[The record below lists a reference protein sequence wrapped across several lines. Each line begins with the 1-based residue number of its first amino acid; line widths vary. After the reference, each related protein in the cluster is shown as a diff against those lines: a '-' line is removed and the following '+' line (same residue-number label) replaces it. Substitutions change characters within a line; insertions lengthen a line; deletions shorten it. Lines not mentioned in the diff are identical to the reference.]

1 MTKALLTIC
10 IIFSAIYITSATTIN
25 ISPSTD
31 VVIRANSYYQSY
43 NGQTIAISPGNS
55 LQVYNTLYVNIS
67 AGDTLLL
74 DATNTSNGFFVRNPV
89 QFKGLVG
96 SVGLP
101 IVIKN
106 KPNKKIQI
114 NQLNANSCYGLN
126 FHFCENIKV
135 SGLENG
141 NSYMLSIANFAST
154 GSAGISFD
162 RGTKNVEVEHVEISN
177 IGAQAI
183 IFKSAEPYNG
193 SKVVTD
199 TAYFRTYVTANTLG
213 KGKFHDN
220 YIHNVGN
227 EGFFIGSTIFDI
239 GNPISIII
247 DATFAANLPTN
258 NVLKNVNG
266 AWQFTPHFADSIL
279 IYNNRTDTTGYDGI
293 QVSMAKFYRVYNNQV
308 QNWATKKLYGQMA
321 GIMIGTPSKGET
333 YNNWIKNGN
342 GSAIQCFGVNNR
354 FFNNIIV
361 RPNLDSKEP
370 NWYNISAIYFN
381 DKACTNNTLSL
392 LGINYS
398 QTLFEAIHNTIILDK
413 NDSGRAVFFVQNFQG
428 NSIAKCFNNLAV
440 RDPNPEVVNTQNYV
454 LSNPLYSANP
464 IQSNFSS
471 LNNFSGT
478 DLQTV
483 GFVNAEA
490 GNYELVPNCAAC
502 RNAQPLSGHIPQEA
516 IAVNNLS
523 RTFDSKTSTAIT
535 NPSYGSFESNSF
547 ASIIIP
553 PATEVVVQATSYYQS
568 YNQQTIQ
575 IAPGNSLQVYNY
587 LYANISAGDTLQ
599 IDATNLVNGVY
610 TRTPLTFQGLLGSD
624 LAPIV
629 IKNKNGKAVQITQA
643 NNQSSFGVTFKFC
656 ENIKVTGLD
665 NGQSYQLKVNGIS
678 SAAGMGLI
686 FDRGTKNVELSYV
699 EIANTGAQGVQFK
712 SSEPYN
718 GAKTVTDTT
727 YFRQYVNLGTLG
739 KGIFHHNYIH
749 HVGSEGFY
757 IGSTSYDVGDGV
769 ALTINQNFAA
779 SLPSN
784 GILTF
789 TNGAWRFLPHLADNI
804 LVYNNIVENT
814 GWDGIQVA
822 SARNYKVYNNQVKNY
837 GLSKETSQMFGII
850 IGSPCKGEVYNNTI
864 NTGNGSAIQCF
875 GIQNRFYNN
884 LIISP
889 NMDSKEATWWAIN
902 AVYLSDKSCTPQV
915 LSRMGLT
922 YSQTLFEA
930 MHNTVILD
938 KNDSGRAIFFFQ
950 TNANTVGKCYNNLAV
965 RDPNPENLNTQ
976 NYTLAN
982 ALFIANPIQSNFSIA
997 NNFQGTDIQTIG
1009 FVNPA
1014 ALNFDLNTNCVV
1026 CRNAQPLT
1034 QAASDLVNWDFSN
1047 NSRKVDAVTNTVIT
1061 NPSYGCYETEN
1072 SANLLQSPKPD
1083 NHVSVATFPNPIFGN
1098 EMEALVITINNEP
1111 NNLDVADLKLQ
1122 LIDMVGKTYTFNLIK
1137 ADTKE
1142 GYKLDT
1148 NAVNYLNAGVYFGN
1162 ILAQN
1167 KTMNTI
1173 RILVK

>member
-1 MTKALLTIC
+1 MTKTLLTIY
-10 IIFSAIYITSATTIN
+10 IIFGTIFAAKAATIN
-25 ISPSTD
+25 VSLSTD
-31 VVIRANSYYQSY
+31 VVIQATSYYQSF
-43 NGQTIAISPGNS
+43 NGQTVAISAGNS
-55 LQVYNTLYVNIS
+55 LQVYNTLYVNIG

-74 DATNTSNGFFVRNPV
+74 DATNSLNGIFVRNPL
-89 QFKGLVG
+89 QFRGLVG
-96 SVGLP
+96 STNLP
-101 IVIKN
+101 IIIKN
-106 KPNKKIQI
+106 KSNKKIQI
-114 NQLNANSCYGLN
+114 RQLNASSSYGLN

-141 NSYMLSIANFAST
+141 NSYMLSIANFVST
-154 GSAGISFD
+154 ASAGISFD
-162 RGTKNVEVEHVEISN
+162 RGTKNVEVAHVEISN

-183 IFKSAEPYNG
+183 MFKSAEPYNG
-193 SKVVTD
+193 SKVVAD
-199 TAYFRTYVTANTLG
+199 TAYFRIYATANSLG
-213 KGKFHDN
+213 KGNFHDN

-239 GNPISIII
+239 GNPINITINS
-247 DATFAANLPTN
+247 TFAASLPVN

-266 AWQFTPHFADSIL
+266 TWQFTPHFADSIL
-279 IYNNRTDTTGYDGI
+279 LYNNTTDTTGYDGI
-293 QVSMAKFYRVYNNQV
+293 QVSMAKFYRVNNNQV
-308 QNWATKKLYGQMA
+308 QNWATKKVYGQMA
-321 GIMIGTPSKGET
+321 GIMIGTPSRGET

-354 FFNNIIV
+354 FFNNVIV

-370 NWYNISAIYFN
+370 NWWNISAVYFN

-440 RDPNPEVVNTQNYV
+440 RDPNPETINNQNYV
-454 LSNPLYSANP
+454 LTNPLFSANP
-464 IQSNFSS
+464 IQSNFNSI
-471 LNNFSGT
+471 NNFSGT

-502 RNAQPLSGHIPQEA
+502 RNAQPLSGHIQQET

-523 RTFDSKTSTAIT
+523 RTYDSKTSKIIT

-547 ASIIIP
+547 ASIVIP
-553 PATEVVVQATSYYQS
+553 TATEVVVQATSYFQNF
-568 YNQQTIQ
+568 NQQTIQ
-575 IAPGNSLQVYNY
+575 IAPGNSLQIYNY
-587 LYANISAGDTLQ
+587 LYVNISAGDTLQ

-610 TRTPLTFQGLLGSD
+610 TRTPLIFQNLMGSD
-624 LAPIV
+624 LNPIV
-629 IKNKNGKAVQITQA
+629 IKNRNGKTVQITQA
-643 NNQSSFGVTFKFC
+643 SIQSSFGITFKFC
-656 ENIKVTGLD
+656 QNIKVTGLD
-665 NGQSYQLKVNGIS
+665 NGQSYQLKINGIS
-678 SAAGMGLI
+678 SIAGMGLI
-686 FDRGTKNVELSYV
+686 FDRGTKNVELSHV

-712 SSEPYN
+712 SPEPYN
-718 GAKTVTDTT
+718 GSKTVTDTT
-727 YFRQYVNLGTLG
+727 YFRQYVNLGSLG
-739 KGIFHHNYIH
+739 KGLFYNNYIH
-749 HVGSEGFY
+749 DVASEGFY
-757 IGSTSYDVGDGV
+757 IGSTSYDVGDGL

-784 GILTF
+784 GILTY

-822 SARNYKVYNNQVKNY
+822 SAKNYKVYNNQVKNY
-837 GLSKETSQMFGII
+837 GLSKEKSQMFGII

-884 LIISP
+884 LIINP

-965 RDPNPENLNTQ
+965 RDPNPEILNTQ

-982 ALFIANPIQSNFSIA
+982 ALFIANPIQSNFSIT

-1014 ALNFDLNTNCVV
+1014 ALNFDLNTNCLV

-1034 QAASDLVNWDFSN
+1034 QAASDLLNWDFIN
-1047 NSRKVDAVTNTVIT
+1047 TSRMVDVTTNTAIT
-1061 NPSYGCYETEN
+1061 NPSFGCYETEN
-1072 SANLLQSPKPD
+1072 SANLMQSPKED
-1083 NHVSVATFPNPIFGN
+1083 NHVSVAAFPNPIFGN
-1098 EMEALVITINNEP
+1098 EMEAMVITINNEP
-1111 NNLDVADLKLQ
+1111 KYLEVADLKLQ
-1122 LIDMVGKTYTFNLIK
+1122 LIDMVGKIYTFNLIK
-1137 ADTKE
+1137 AATNE

-1148 NAVNYLNAGVYFGN
+1148 SSLNYLNAGVYFGN
-1162 ILAQN
+1162 ILSQN
-1167 KTMNTI
+1167 KNLHTI